1 MANQHRRYYRIYAV
15 STCAIVALAAAADD
29 VGNLRPYRAIPYPG
43 TIWAG
48 FSGPAADGLVFNR
61 WPSRSSSGEGL
72 RFRFTSPG
80 IAVGTT
86 TSTADS
92 DGSLSSLRAAAW
104 RMGSFS
110 GPHFL
115 PLPDGFVGS
124 IATDANREG
133 CVVGGLVHESTKGH
147 LHVQA
152 SAWVSEFST
161 GGHFGPM
168 SIGLAFSGMEFDDCT
183 LRLPASLLTAVG
195 PRSDGGAGA
204 AMVAGIVSMVNT
216 GAWNDGILGSLSDGA
231 LLNDIQRLPG
241 LDASDAGW
249 CGSWENAV
257 SRRCAVVQCIAS
269 PHDGSPT
276 SWADCHAIGSRRV
289 TVGSGP
295 LVLCVDTQAWDYARW
310 TVFGEFEEIPRCD
323 VCSVLTSIPSCARSQ
338 VNPGRFETVTDI
350 RMSSNSSPDP
360 GLGAPSVSAGLLE
373 LRSSDD
379 YLQLCDS
386 SLCSQMRAAVAVHP
400 VTGSG
405 TIPSLLDLH
414 DLLPGAVGSADSSS
428 AIARITRLGEGARD
442 GRGGL
447 DWIAVGA
454 ASIPD
459 VEGSIRTFGALW
471 RGRSA
476 TDGSTEWCA
485 WNINEI
491 THAPSGLVLDSV
503 HDVDAR
509 GIALA
514 VATDASMDGSSVVK
528 RLVLLTSLV
537 DLNADLVTDGLDL
550 GILLG
555 AWGVGQDQATRAAD
569 LNQDGSVDGID
580 LGVLIGAWGGV
591 GAGGLVNVA
600 VGCPESG
607 WESPSRR
614 FPYVERASGLLGFL
628 SMNQLGE
635 TMKQLPADHAESLGS
650 VVDVLAAALEGE

>member
-1 MANQHRRYYRIYAV
+1 
-15 STCAIVALAAAADD
+15 
-29 VGNLRPYRAIPYPG
+29 
-43 TIWAG
+43 
-48 FSGPAADGLVFNR
+48 
-61 WPSRSSSGEGL
+61 
-72 RFRFTSPG
+72 
-80 IAVGTT
+80 
-86 TSTADS
+86 
-92 DGSLSSLRAAAW
+92 
-104 RMGSFS
+104 
-110 GPHFL
+110 
-115 PLPDGFVGS
+115 
-124 IATDANREG
+124 
-133 CVVGGLVHESTKGH
+133 
-147 LHVQA
+147 
-152 SAWVSEFST
+152 
-161 GGHFGPM
+161 
-168 SIGLAFSGMEFDDCT
+168 
-183 LRLPASLLTAVG
+183 
-195 PRSDGGAGA
+195 
-204 AMVAGIVSMVNT
+204 
-216 GAWNDGILGSLSDGA
+216 
-231 LLNDIQRLPG
+231 
-241 LDASDAGW
+241 
-249 CGSWENAV
+249 
-257 SRRCAVVQCIAS
+257 
-269 PHDGSPT
+269 
-276 SWADCHAIGSRRV
+276 
-289 TVGSGP
+289 
-295 LVLCVDTQAWDYARW
+295 
-310 TVFGEFEEIPRCD
+310 
-323 VCSVLTSIPSCARSQ
+323 
-338 VNPGRFETVTDI
+338 
-350 RMSSNSSPDP
+350 
-360 GLGAPSVSAGLLE
+360 LLE

-537 DLNADLVTDGLDL
+537 DLNADLVTAGLDL